1 MMKKMILGVS
11 AFVLLLSACGG
22 DDGDDGASEQEQEV
36 IAALRSQG
44 GDSGGAAPMDE
55 LSDEEVSC
63 IAKGIVADDTL
74 LESILAD
81 VEFEDLTVE
90 QQVDAFGM
98 MVDCAGDTL
107 AGVMADGMMEDS
119 GLSEDQARCF
129 ADGVIDDRDL
139 MVGLLQAG
147 SGGEPDADLIQAMF
161 GLFDECGV
169 SLSDLG

>member
-1 MMKKMILGVS
+1 MIAGWIV
-11 AFVLLLSACGG
+11 
-22 DDGDDGASEQEQEV
+22 DASTV
-36 IAALRSQG
+36 
-44 GDSGGAAPMDE
+44 
-55 LSDEEVSC
+55 
-63 IAKGIVADDTL
+63 
-74 LESILAD
+74 D

-119 GLSEDQARCF
+119 GLSEEQARCF

-139 MVGLLQAG
+139 MVGLLQAS